1 MVESKQEC
9 TRCIQKEI
17 SDSKDEREKATLCFS
32 YSLSFVTV
40 TVTSILHNHIESYHI
55 YVFSSSNILQCP
67 HPLLRSQL
75 LGQSLLLV
83 KMMACALIPM
93 LIPMY
98 HLGQCPESET
108 LELPQQSRKP
118 ALILNTWQP
127 SWDAET
133 LYCNSE
139 SELES

>member
-1 MVESKQEC
+1 MPAPSSNKSTLGTVLAPCENNGLC
-9 TRCIQKEI
+9 
-17 SDSKDEREKATLCFS
+17 SDS
-32 YSLSFVTV
+32 
-40 TVTSILHNHIESYHI
+40 
-55 YVFSSSNILQCP
+55 
-67 HPLLRSQL
+67 
-75 LGQSLLLV
+75 
-83 KMMACALIPM
+83 M
-93 LIPMY
+93 LTPMY

-127 SWDAET
+127 SWDAVT